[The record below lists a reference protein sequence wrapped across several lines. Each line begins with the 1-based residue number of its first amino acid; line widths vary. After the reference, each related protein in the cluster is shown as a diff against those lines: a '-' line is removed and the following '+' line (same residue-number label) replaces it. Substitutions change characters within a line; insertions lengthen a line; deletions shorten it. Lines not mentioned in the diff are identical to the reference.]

1 MHADTERTRLSSK
14 ISPTR
19 IDLSSYTE
27 VGIEPWT
34 SKAKVAGSIPA
45 PMKQNFQLA
54 QCEHT
59 RLESS

>member
-1 MHADTERTRLSSK
+1 MHADTERTSPE

-27 VGIEPWT
+27 VGIEPWIT

-45 PMKQNFQLA
+45 PHEAKFSA
-54 QCEHT
+54 GPV
-59 RLESS
+59 